1 MVIAGQGVDQGT
13 STGAFAT
20 LLDIAPTIF
29 EWAGTAYPST
39 FDSHKVYPLKGKPL
53 VDANFGEVLV
63 TCEKITWLLKEGEKW
78 LKPESR
84 STSSMMFYKKARV
97 EYVPVRILLLAHAP
111 PNSK

>member
-1 MVIAGQGVDQGT
+1 M
-13 STGAFAT
+13 GAAICSYVMIKNNVSETTHSSIVTYKLIIDAAVF
-20 LLDIAPTIF
+20 
-29 EWAGTAYPST
+29 
-39 FDSHKVYPLKGKPL
+39 KGKPL